1 MKHDTNVG
9 LGLKNIWTINCYD
22 RYGMLK
28 WGETKKNLITTEGLN
43 HILETELN
51 GGTQEV
57 NWYIGLKGVG
67 AVDAADNMLTH
78 PGWGEING
86 YSQGTRPQLV
96 LGSAVAGSIDNSAN
110 KAIYSISSTN
120 TIAGAFISSDSTK
133 SGTTG
138 VLYGVVDFIVSRDVI
153 SGDTLEVAVTM
164 TATSV

>member
-1 MKHDTNVG
+1 MKQDTNVG
-9 LGLKNIWTINCYD
+9 LALKNIWTVNCYD

-51 GGTQEV
+51 GGAQEA
-57 NWYIGLKGVG
+57 NWYIGLKSVG
-67 AVDAADNMLTH
+67 AVDASDVMTSH
-78 PGWGEING
+78 GGWYEIVD

-96 LGSAVAGSIDNSAN
+96 LGSAVNGSIDNTAN
-110 KAIYSISSTN
+110 KGIYSITASN
-120 TIAGAFISSDSTK
+120 TVSGAFICSDSAK
-133 SGTTG
+133 NGTAG

-164 TATSV
+164 TASSV